1 MAAELDMREAFKKL
15 KYKLPEYDTLD
26 DEFEISFIDYKLKDE
41 KLLMRTIRRKV
52 NDKVIFFCRVIE
64 GLLYPHQGNIIGM
77 VELNSLTDDDK
88 KKIYEVYKQLMQLER
103 ESLKLDVQPDDKKSA
118 EFINHVFATWK
129 TFKQEMYWIV
139 EKMQAVWHAKEKD
152 EGESYLG

>member
-1 MAAELDMREAFKKL
+1 MAEEWDIKGAYKKL
-15 KYKLPEYDTLD
+15 KYKLPDYDALD

-64 GLLYPHQGNIIGM
+64 GLLYPHQGNIM
-77 VELNSLTDDDK
+77 SMMELNRLTDADK
-88 KKIYEVYKQLMQLER
+88 KKVYEFYKQLMQHER

-118 EFINHVFATWK
+118 EFINRVFAHWK
-129 TFKQEMYWIV
+129 AYKQEMGWVV
-139 EKMQAVWHAKEKD
+139 EKMQATWHAKEKD